1 MIHAI
6 KEFEENVPIE
16 SDWKKIFDGLAS
28 PKKG

>member
-16 SDWKKIFDGLAS
+16 SDWKNTFNGLAS
-28 PKKG
+28 TKKG